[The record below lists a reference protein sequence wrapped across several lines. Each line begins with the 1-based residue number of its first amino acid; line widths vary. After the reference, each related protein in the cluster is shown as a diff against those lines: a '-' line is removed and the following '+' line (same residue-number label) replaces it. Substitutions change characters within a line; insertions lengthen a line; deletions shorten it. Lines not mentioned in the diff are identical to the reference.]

1 MAERASTTE
10 APAASFG
17 ARRLESLWSAW
28 VEQAPMRRLAI
39 MIFIFGATLML
50 AHRPWRQMEV
60 GDSAIYDYIAQ
71 AILRG
76 QMPYRDVIDPKA
88 PASMYLSAAAM
99 AAGKLIHIRDVYAVR
114 GLHVLLVGWLAM
126 MTYLVAE
133 AYLHNRVAAIIAGL
147 VPLMRPDFAT
157 MMTQGTQPKLSML
170 AFGMTALLFIAK
182 NRPFWAGFASM
193 LACLCWQPGLMFTGA
208 AVLIFSRY
216 LTNWRDHRALKVMA
230 GAAVPLAVTALYFY
244 LRGALGAMVEWTL
257 IFPYSVFAPHGE
269 RSLAAAFGH
278 LWKVTW
284 RVFEWDVVLVAMSV
298 IGLLMFAVERL
309 RAKRRWRE
317 SLRSPE
323 LFKDAVLMPPVVY
336 LLFCLVNMQGGV
348 DLIPFLPFVG
358 IFGGWLLV
366 EAVRMIG
373 ARRRTKAG
381 VMPLIVWVPRVALLL
396 ILMMAI
402 GRAAAYRLEGW
413 SLQYQDALLK
423 QALAG
428 AAPDDRIY
436 VHATAEILLLLNR
449 PNLNP
454 YISFDSGADDYVGS
468 QRAGGFASVIEEMEA
483 QAPKF
488 VAISRLRN
496 VTHRDE
502 LEHWVAAHYEKLP
515 VNGYDIYIRKGR

>member
-10 APAASFG
+10 VPAASSG
-17 ARRLESLWSAW
+17 VRRLESLWAAW
-28 VEQAPMRRLAI
+28 VEQAPSRRVAI
-39 MIFIFGATLML
+39 FIFIFGVMLML
-50 AHRPWRQMEV
+50 MHRPWRQMEV

-71 AILRG
+71 SILRG

-88 PASMYLSAAAM
+88 PGSMYLSAAAM
-99 AAGKLIHIRDVYAVR
+99 AAGKLVHLRDVYAVR
-114 GLHVLLVGWLAM
+114 GLHVLLVGWLVM

-133 AYLHNRVAAIIAGL
+133 AYLRNRTAAIIASL

-170 AFGMTALLFIAK
+170 VFGMTALLCVAK
-182 NRPFWAGFASM
+182 ERPFWAGFFSM
-193 LACLCWQPGLMFTGA
+193 LSCLCWQPGLMFTGA
-208 AVLIFSRY
+208 AALVFSRY
-216 LTNWRDHRALKVMA
+216 LTSWRDRRALKVII
-230 GAAVPLAVTALYFY
+230 GALLPLAVTALYFY
-244 LRGALGAMVEWTL
+244 LRGALGALVEWTL
-257 IFPYSVFAPHGE
+257 IFPYSVVAPHGE
-269 RSLAAAFGH
+269 RSLGAAFGH

-298 IGLLMFAVERL
+298 VGSLMFAFERL

-317 SLRSPE
+317 SIKSEE
-323 LFKDAVLMPPVVY
+323 LFKDALLMPPAVY

-348 DLIPFLPFVG
+348 DLIPFLPFIG

-366 EAVRMIG
+366 EAVRRIS
-373 ARRRTKAG
+373 ARA
-381 VMPLIVWVPRVALLL
+381 VWVPRVALAL
-396 ILMMAI
+396 ILMMAL

-428 AAPDDRIY
+428 AAPADRIY
-436 VHATAEILLLLNR
+436 VHGTAEILLLLDR

-454 YISFDSGADDYVGS
+454 YISFDSGADEYVGS
-468 QRAGGFASVIEEMEA
+468 QRWNGFASVIEEIEA

-496 VTHRDE
+496 VTHRE
-502 LEHWVAAHYEKLP
+502 EIEQWVAAHYDKLP
-515 VNGYDIYIRKGR
+515 VNGYDIYIRKGQ